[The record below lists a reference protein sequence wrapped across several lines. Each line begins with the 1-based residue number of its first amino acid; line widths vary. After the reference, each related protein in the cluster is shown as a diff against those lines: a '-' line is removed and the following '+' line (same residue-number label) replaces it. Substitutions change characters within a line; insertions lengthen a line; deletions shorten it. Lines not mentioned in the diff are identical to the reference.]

1 MKKLR
6 SQKNI
11 IFYNP
16 SFETGGVEK
25 NIKSYIDHAQ
35 NLKNYKKILLTLDN
49 TNINKNLYFQY
60 PAKKFKFKS
69 RLIKYFIC
77 FYYLFKI
84 SLKKDSIILSFQ
96 NNIFA
101 ILIAV
106 ITNTKIIVRLNT
118 APEKYIN
125 SYLQKK
131 IFSFF
136 YKLANLIIVNDEDFK
151 KSVKK
156 YFNINSKIIHNFV
169 NYDEVKKQSRENVKK
184 NFFKK
189 KTSIKIITSTGSPL
203 AEESFKYV
211 YDNIKKISVDDVI
224 IDSHPWTIVERQM
237 GARDQFSDILSVLF
251 IYSNIDSFF
260 KMSFGQIY
268 HPLTFFKNNNNWS
281 IIDPY
286 YGVYFL
292 NDRNQFCNLNEH
304 KSKKCF
310 FFHLEFGKIS
320 NDVLSK
326 IFFDKNFKNLIEL
339 NNYYNLLFEAFP
351 NALEIKN
358 TNIYLRG
365 GRSYVQKPTHR
376 LIYELQKIFN

>member
-1 MKKLR
+1 MKK
-6 SQKNI
+6 K
-11 IFYNP
+11 IFY
-16 SFETGGVEK
+16 SVTIFFLISCILFLGTESKRFTGYNYLVTGE
-25 NIKSYIDHAQ
+25 NIT
-35 NLKNYKKILLTLDN
+35 NLKKISDFYQRYNNYKKLVKK
-49 TNINKNLYFQY
+49 IN
-60 PAKKFKFKS
+60 S
-69 RLIKYFIC
+69 
-77 FYYLFKI
+77 
-84 SLKKDSIILSFQ
+84 
-96 NNIFA
+96 NNEKR
-101 ILIAV
+101 
-106 ITNTKIIVRLNT
+106 NKIIDV
-118 APEKYIN
+118 
-125 SYLQKK
+125 
-131 IFSFF
+131 
-136 YKLANLIIVNDEDFK
+136 
-151 KSVKK
+151 
-156 YFNINSKIIHNFV
+156 
-169 NYDEVKKQSRENVKK
+169 
-184 NFFKK
+184 
-189 KTSIKIITSTGSPL
+189 STW
-203 AEESFKYV
+203 V